1 MATGLF
7 YWLIL
12 LNQATVSEQLNQA
25 GADETRHLKDENP
38 ATGDPVAGFFML
50 PELARFTS

>member
-25 GADETRHLKDENP
+25 GADEPRHLKDENP

-50 PELARFTS
+50 P